1 MREVARRRREGNMGV
16 QKKEK
21 GMWGETVACDYLVRE
36 GYTIVDRNWRAGHCE
51 LDVVARRGDAAH
63 VVEVK
68 TRRDSVFNSVNE
80 LVRPSQQRSL
90 LDAADAYAK
99 SHGWVKAIQ
108 VDLLVVIE
116 GEGAPHVEYFPEAIQ
131 PNF

>member
-1 MREVARRRREGNMGV
+1 
-16 QKKEK
+16 
-21 GMWGETVACDYLVRE
+21 MWGETVACDYLVRE

-99 SHGWVKAIQ
+99 SHGWVNAIQ

-116 GEGAPHVEYFPEAIQ
+116 GDGAPYVEYFPEAIQ
-131 PNF
+131 PGF